1 MSTNFPSHSRS
12 CIPILYRAQPQT
24 RRGAQAVLMANPR
37 HEAVKNDLLEA
48 VKSRESGAYLD
59 EIDSFLKQ
67 KKKYCADDVN
77 LAHQILD
84 VCLVSD
90 IFEKELDDVN
100 GRLKEKKFR
109 PTRSRPRDG
118 AADVHNW
125 CSVEGAA
132 LRYSRTTFHGWA
144 SRRESLQQDKD
155 LLAPRVGVGAAESQG
170 ASSKN

>member
-100 GRLKEKKFR
+100 GRLKEKY
-109 PTRSRPRDG
+109 TLS
-118 AADVHNW
+118 N
-125 CSVEGAA
+125 EGAE
-132 LRYSRTTFHGWA
+132 LRVKTKKKTTVKKGKA
-144 SRRESLQQDKD
+144 KRYKKVPADK
-155 LLAPRVGVGAAESQG
+155 E
-170 ASSKN
+170 